1 MSEQATA
8 YFGEMENPQMSA
20 AMRKAAQLRGVE
32 GLLSS

>member
-8 YFGEMENPQMSA
+8 YFGEMENPQMT

-32 GLLSS
+32 GLLSN